1 MNTIKGNLNKIILAL
16 ISVGLLILLIFPG
29 SLSANH
35 FRYGTMSWEPISDNG
50 THVTIRLKMENGW
63 TANHSS
69 FSSTSVG
76 TIKNNFIKIYWG
88 DGSNT
93 NVDIKILSRDEG
105 TNDTISEMG
114 DYTSSTWTSGA
125 THTYSSD
132 GDYVV
137 YWSGS
142 AREGVENSN
151 GSTWRNETKVNIG
164 GPYDNN
170 TSPVSAVPPVIQV
183 QDNTTFTYQVS
194 ATDAN
199 SDNLTYRWGTKAEFF
214 NGSGSFVMPTGMT
227 LSSSGLVSWDVKD
240 SVLCSGCSQN
250 DVNDVGDLWVA
261 VIMVEDRHDNG
272 TAKSYIPV
280 DFFFKT
286 TEASNDPADFTDFP
300 TGTKTV
306 SVGGTKT
313 FTIKST
319 DDSGVAPTITV
330 LNPPSDNSSIWSTT
344 TSTSGGETTFSIS
357 FTPDSSMGGNTYVV
371 NIRSTDNAGMTKDQ
385 SIGIQVSSVANA
397 DPSAPILLS
406 PANGDNVHHQ

>member
-1 MNTIKGNLNKIILAL
+1 MKTFKAEINKIILAL

-137 YWSGS
+137 YWGSS
-142 AREGVENSN
+142 ARASVENSN
-151 GSTWRNETKVNIG
+151 GS
-164 GPYDNN
+164 
-170 TSPVSAVPPVIQV
+170 A
-183 QDNTTFTYQVS
+183 
-194 ATDAN
+194 
-199 SDNLTYRWGTKAEFF
+199 
-214 NGSGSFVMPTGMT
+214 
-227 LSSSGLVSWDVKD
+227 
-240 SVLCSGCSQN
+240 
-250 DVNDVGDLWVA
+250 
-261 VIMVEDRHDNG
+261 
-272 TAKSYIPV
+272 
-280 DFFFKT
+280 
-286 TEASNDPADFTDFP
+286 
-300 TGTKTV
+300 
-306 SVGGTKT
+306 
-313 FTIKST
+313 
-319 DDSGVAPTITV
+319 
-330 LNPPSDNSSIWSTT
+330 
-344 TSTSGGETTFSIS
+344 
-357 FTPDSSMGGNTYVV
+357 
-371 NIRSTDNAGMTKDQ
+371 
-385 SIGIQVSSVANA
+385 
-397 DPSAPILLS
+397 
-406 PANGDNVHHQ
+406 